1 MKSRNK
7 SGAQWGFTLIEV
19 MVALTVVA
27 VALPA
32 LLLLVMAQLDGAGQ
46 IREKTYAHWVAE
58 NELTRIRMRQAYF
71 PQERL
76 PERETG
82 QVELGGTLW
91 YWEAL
96 SETTDVEN
104 FYRLDLSVRLG
115 QDADSQRLALISGFV
130 RE

>member
-1 MKSRNK
+1 MRWP
-7 SGAQWGFTLIEV
+7 AQSLKGFTLLEV
-19 MVALTVVA
+19 MVALAVVA

-32 LLLLVMAQLDGAGQ
+32 MLLLVRAQLDGAGQ

-71 PQERL
+71 PQESL

-82 QVELGGTLW
+82 QVEMAGTQW

-104 FYRLDLSVRLG
+104 FYRLDISVSLS
-115 QDADSQRLALISGFV
+115 QDDASQRLALLSGFV